1 MLNWSGFVAVIAT
14 WWDKFRA
21 LPVWVQLA
29 AAGVAIFII
38 GGLLL

>member
-1 MLNWSGFVAVIAT
+1 METIGIY
-14 WWDKFRA
+14 WDKFRA
-21 LPVWVQLA
+21 LPAWVQLA